1 MLAISQNFVGG
12 SWVPSVS
19 GELFE
24 SRNPANTDDIVG
36 LFQKSNR
43 EDVAGAVRAAAL
55 AYPRWRLVPAPRRAE
70 ILFRAAQILADRK
83 EALARDMTR
92 EMGKILAETRGDVQE
107 AIDMTFFMAG
117 EGRRQYGQTVPSEL
131 PDKFAMSIRQ
141 PLGVCS
147 VITPW
152 NFPMAIPSWKIV
164 PALVCGNTV
173 VFKPATLTPLSAVQF
188 VQILEEAGIPPGV
201 VNLVTGGG
209 DEVGS
214 ALLVGDDIRVVS
226 FTGSTAVGRTVAEKT
241 AASFKKV
248 HLEMGGKNVI
258 MVMDDAKLELAV
270 EGCLWGGFGT
280 SGQRCTAASRVVVH
294 EKVYR
299 RFLDQFVERARA
311 LRVGDGLDPNTDMGP
326 LVSQAQRDTVIR
338 YVDIGQNEGA
348 TLLCGGRP
356 LTDSAHAKGWF
367 HEPTIFA
374 DVAPAMRIAQE
385 EIFGP
390 VVSVIRCRS
399 LEEAVE
405 IGNNVPYGLSA
416 SIYTQD
422 VSRAFAA
429 MRDLDTGIFYV
440 NAPTIGAEVHLPFGG
455 TKATGN
461 GHREAGT
468 AALDVFSEWKS
479 VYVDFSGRLQRAQI
493 DTATLEKL

>member
-1 MLAISQNFVGG
+1 MPDYANFIDGA
-12 SWVPSVS
+12 WTPALS
-19 GELFE
+19 GQTFE
-24 SRNPANTDDIVG
+24 NRNPADCDDLVG
-36 LFQKSNR
+36 RFASSSAADLER
-43 EDVAGAVRAAAL
+43 AVDAAHRAYAH
-55 AYPRWRLVPAPRRAE
+55 WRLVPAPRRAE
-70 ILFRAAQILADRK
+70 ILFRAAQLLAERK

-92 EMGKILAETRGDVQE
+92 EMGKVLEETRGDVQE

-131 PDKFAMSIRQ
+131 RDKFAMSVRQ

-147 VITPW
+147 IITPW
-152 NFPMAIPSWKIV
+152 NFPMAIPSWKIA

-173 VFKPATLTPLSAVQF
+173 VFKPATLTPLSAVNF
-188 VQILEEAGIPPGV
+188 VKVLEDAGVPPGV

-209 DEVGS
+209 DEVGT
-214 ALLVGDDIRVVS
+214 AMTVHDAVRVVS
-226 FTGSTAVGRTVAEKT
+226 FTGSTTVGRTVSER
-241 AASFKKV
+241 AAPTFKKV

-258 MVMDDAKLELAV
+258 MIMDDANLELAV
-270 EGCLWGGFGT
+270 EGCTWGGFGT

-299 RFLDQFVERARA
+299 TFLDRFVERVRA
-311 LRVGDGLDPNTDMGP
+311 LRVGNGLDPATEMGP
-326 LVSQAQRDTVIR
+326 SISRGQLETVVR
-338 YVDIGQNEGA
+338 YVKIGIDEGARLVAGGKVLNEGA
-348 TLLCGGRP
+348 CARGF
-356 LTDSAHAKGWF
+356 F
-367 HEPTIFA
+367 HQPTIFA
-374 DVAPAMRIAQE
+374 DVEPDMRIAQE

-390 VVSVIRCRS
+390 VVSVIPCRS
-399 LEEAVE
+399 LDQAVE
-405 IGNNVPYGLSA
+405 IGNNVQYGLSA

-422 VSRAFAA
+422 VNRAFRA
-429 MRDLDTGIFYV
+429 MRDLYTGIFYV

-493 DTATLEKL
+493 DTTEL